1 MNGIG
6 TYLTGFAQR
15 YSMDP
20 RLARLGQTHSQHQ
33 WGVATLLLTLFP
45 DCRKEVLVEALL
57 HDTGEPGVGCD
68 MAAPAKRRYPEVATA
83 LAMAEYVERRQI
95 RTLVEGL
102 TEIEQ
107 AQVVFCDGLEA
118 YLYVS
123 VVAPW
128 VLAGDGWPEMRAGLE
143 QQAWGLDVAA
153 AVIGLLREA
162 GV

>member
-6 TYLTGFAQR
+6 TYQTGFAQR
-15 YSMDP
+15 YAVNP
-20 RLARLGQTHSQHQ
+20 QLARLGQTLGHHQ

-57 HDTGEPGVGCD
+57 HDTGEPGAGCD
-68 MAAPAKRRYPEVATA
+68 MASPAKQRYPEIADA
-83 LAMAEYVERRQI
+83 LAMAEYIERREI
-95 RTLVEGL
+95 GTLVEDL

-107 AQVVFCDGLEA
+107 AQVHLCDGLEA

>member
-6 TYLTGFAQR
+6 TYQTGFAQR
-15 YSMDP
+15 YATNPD
-20 RLARLGQTHSQHQ
+20 LARHGQTLGHHQ
-33 WGVATLLLTLFP
+33 WGVATLLLALFP

-68 MAAPAKRRYPEVATA
+68 MAARAKRCYPDIATA
-83 LAMAEYVERRQI
+83 LAMAEYIERRQI
-95 RTLVEGL
+95 GTLVEDL

-107 AQVVFCDGLEA
+107 AQVILCDGLEA

-153 AVIGLLREA
+153 AVVGLLREA

>member
-6 TYLTGFAQR
+6 TYQTGFAQR

-20 RLARLGQTHSQHQ
+20 RLARLGQTLGHHQ
-33 WGVATLLLTLFP
+33 WGVSTLLLTLFP

-83 LAMAEYVERRQI
+83 LAMAEYIERRQI
-95 RTLVEGL
+95 GTPVEDL
-102 TEIEQ
+102 TVIEQ
-107 AQVVFCDGLEA
+107 AQVVLCDGLEA

>member
-6 TYLTGFAQR
+6 TYQTGFAQR
-15 YSMDP
+15 YAMNP
-20 RLARLGQTHSQHQ
+20 QLARHGQTLGHHQ

-68 MAAPAKRRYPEVATA
+68 MSSPAKRRYPEIATA
-83 LAMAEYVERRQI
+83 LAMAEYVERRQLG
-95 RTLVEGL
+95 TLVEDL

-107 AQVVFCDGLEA
+107 AQVILCDRLEA

-123 VVAPW
+123 VTAPW
-128 VLAGDGWPEMRAGLE
+128 VLADDGWPEMRAGLE

-162 GV
+162 GA

>member
-1 MNGIG
+1 M
-6 TYLTGFAQR
+6 TGFAQR
-15 YSMDP
+15 YATNPD
-20 RLARLGQTHSQHQ
+20 LARHGQTLGHHQ
-33 WGVATLLLTLFP
+33 WGVATLPLTLFP
-45 DCRKEVLVEALL
+45 ACRKEVLVEALL

-68 MAAPAKRRYPEVATA
+68 MAAPAKRRYPEIATA

-95 RTLVEGL
+95 GTLVEDL
-102 TEIEQ
+102 TDREHN
-107 AQVVFCDGLEA
+107 QVRLCDGLEA

-128 VLAGDGWPEMRAGLE
+128 VLASNGWPEMRAGLE

>member
-1 MNGIG
+1 MNAYG

-15 YSMDP
+15 YSMNP

-68 MAAPAKRRYPEVATA
+68 MAAPAKRRYPEIATA
-83 LAMAEYVERRQI
+83 HAMAEYLERRQI
-95 RTLVEGL
+95 GTLVEGL

-107 AQVVFCDGLEA
+107 AQVILCDRLEA

-123 VVAPW
+123 VGAPW

-143 QQAWGLDVAA
+143 QRAWGLDVAA
-153 AVIGLLREA
+153 AVLGLLREA

>member
-1 MNGIG
+1 MNGMG
-6 TYLTGFAQR
+6 TYQTGFAQR
-15 YSMDP
+15 YATNPD
-20 RLARLGQTHSQHQ
+20 LARHGQTLGHHQ

-68 MAAPAKRRYPEVATA
+68 MAAPAKRRYPEIATA
-83 LAMAEYVERRQI
+83 LAMAEYIERRQI
-95 RTLVEGL
+95 GTLVEDL

-107 AQVVFCDGLEA
+107 AQVILCDGLEA

-128 VLAGDGWPEMRAGLE
+128 VLSGDGWPEMRAGLE

>member
-45 DCRKEVLVEALL
+45 DCRKEVLVEALM

-68 MAAPAKRRYPEVATA
+68 MSSPAKRRYPEIATA
-83 LAMAEYVERRQI
+83 HARAEYIERRQI
-95 RTLVEGL
+95 GTLVEDL

-107 AQVVFCDGLEA
+107 AQVILCDGLEA

-128 VLAGDGWPEMRAGLE
+128 ALSGNGWPEMREDLYA
-143 QQAWGLDVAA
+143 QAWGLDVAA
-153 AVIGLLREA
+153 AVVGLLREA

>member
-6 TYLTGFAQR
+6 TYQTGFGQR
-15 YSMDP
+15 YAMNP
-20 RLARLGQTHSQHQ
+20 QLARHGQTLGHHQ
-33 WGVATLLLTLFP
+33 WGVATLLLALFP

-68 MAAPAKRRYPEVATA
+68 MAAPAKRCYPDIATA
-83 LAMAEYVERRQI
+83 LAMAEYIERRQLG
-95 RTLVEGL
+95 TLVEDL

-107 AQVVFCDGLEA
+107 AQVILCDGLEA

-153 AVIGLLREA
+153 AVVGLLREA

>member
-1 MNGIG
+1 MNGIS
-6 TYLTGFAQR
+6 TYRTGFGQR
-15 YSMDP
+15 YAVNPD
-20 RLARLGQTHSQHQ
+20 LARHGQTLGHHQ

-57 HDTGEPGVGCD
+57 HDTGEPGAGCD
-68 MAAPAKRRYPEVATA
+68 MASPAKRRYPEVATA
-83 LAMAEYVERRQI
+83 LAMAEYIERRQI
-95 RTLVEGL
+95 GTLVEDL
-102 TEIEQ
+102 TDREH
-107 AQVVFCDGLEA
+107 AQVRLCDGLEA

-128 VLAGDGWPEMRAGLE
+128 VLAGAGWPEMRIRLE

-153 AVIGLLREA
+153 AVLGLLREA